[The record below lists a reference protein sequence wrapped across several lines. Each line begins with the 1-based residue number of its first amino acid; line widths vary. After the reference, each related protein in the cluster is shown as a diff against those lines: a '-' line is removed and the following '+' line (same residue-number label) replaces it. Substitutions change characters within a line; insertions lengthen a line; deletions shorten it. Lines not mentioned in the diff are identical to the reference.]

1 MDAHLLLF
9 AKTALSTLHVIMNGE
24 GYLAN
29 GFLHLVHTDIAV
41 EIAEDI
47 VERTLLWNIASN
59 VLLLNHHGI
68 GSPTDERGKDILSS
82 LDGYMSITKGLV
94 LRLQLILEETLQL
107 MLGFWSVGCNTI
119 FRTQLHLT
127 HVAQL
132 LITGGRQ
139 TEGVLKTIL
148 GSRIGYEEIVKSL
161 GQTSHDDNRILIP
174 LVHLDE
180 QLIERVHLVRI
191 AIRQQF
197 LNIIKEQDSILCLL
211 DIVIPL
217 IDKTLIVYSINHRQ
231 LGLLNNLMLVEIIS
245 YDFRQSSFTGTCFT
259 YYNSINTQADLHDI
273 PARVEIGIS
282 IDHCL

>member
-82 LDGYMSITKGLV
+82 LDGYMSITKGFV
-94 LRLQLILEETLQL
+94 LGLQLILEETLQL

-119 FRTQLHLT
+119 LRSQLHLT
-127 HVAQL
+127 HVA
-132 LITGGRQ
+132 
-139 TEGVLKTIL
+139 
-148 GSRIGYEEIVKSL
+148 
-161 GQTSHDDNRILIP
+161 
-174 LVHLDE
+174 
-180 QLIERVHLVRI
+180 
-191 AIRQQF
+191 
-197 LNIIKEQDSILCLL
+197 
-211 DIVIPL
+211 
-217 IDKTLIVYSINHRQ
+217 
-231 LGLLNNLMLVEIIS
+231 
-245 YDFRQSSFTGTCFT
+245 
-259 YYNSINTQADLHDI
+259 
-273 PARVEIGIS
+273 
-282 IDHCL
+282 